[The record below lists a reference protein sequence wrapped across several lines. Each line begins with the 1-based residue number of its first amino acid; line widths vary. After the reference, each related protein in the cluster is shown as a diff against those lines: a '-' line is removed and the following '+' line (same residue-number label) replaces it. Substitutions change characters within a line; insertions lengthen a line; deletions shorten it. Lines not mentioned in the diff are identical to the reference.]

1 MTHACVFLV
10 SAALFVQ
17 TAASPAQAPPI
28 RMDGYPAVN
37 EPPMVT
43 VLERGAAPLQELRYV
58 IPRGHKARM
67 DMTMTMSMAMDIG
80 GTAVPV
86 DMPPIKFGVDVA
98 VTDVATNGD
107 VSFDIRFTSMTVESA
122 AGADPAM
129 AQAIQA
135 ASAGVTSIKGTTTVS
150 NRGITRSAKLDVGD
164 PTMRQMIDQMKGAIE
179 NLSMPFPVEAV
190 GRGAR
195 WETRQTIAGAQTT
208 FQKAVFEV
216 VSIEGGVVSL
226 KVKAEQVAPPQ
237 PVANPAL
244 PSGAEMRLEKLTGSG
259 SGTVAIRLD
268 SVVPTS
274 QMDAISTVQMTMTM
288 GGQTQPVSMETKLKV
303 SVGPAK
309 DK

>member
-28 RMDGYPAVN
+28 RMDGYPAPG
-37 EPPMVT
+37 EPPIVT

-58 IPRGHKARM
+58 IPRGHKSRM
-67 DMTMTMSMAMDIG
+67 DMTMTMSMAMDLG
-80 GTAVPV
+80 GNAVPV
-86 DMPPIKFGVDVA
+86 DMPPIKFGADVA
-98 VTDVATNGD
+98 VTDVASNGD
-107 VSFDIRFTSMTVESA
+107 VSIAFKFTSMTVESA
-122 AGADPAM
+122 PGANPDM
-129 AQAIQA
+129 AQAMQA
-135 ASAGVTSIKGTTTVS
+135 VSAGVTSITGTSTVS
-150 NRGITRSAKLDVGD
+150 NRGITRAAKLEVGD
-164 PTMRQMIDQMKGAIE
+164 PSMRQMLDQMKGAIE

-195 WETRQTIAGAQTT
+195 WETRQTIAGIQTT

-237 PVANPAL
+237 SVVNPAL
-244 PSGAEMRLEKLTGSG
+244 PPGAEMRLEKLSGSG
-259 SGTVAIRLD
+259 SGTAAVRLD

-274 QMDAISTVQMTMTM
+274 QMDAISTTVMSMTV
-288 GGQTQPVSMETKLKV
+288 GGQTQPVSMEMKLKV
-303 SVGPAK
+303 SIAPGK
-309 DK
+309 EK